1 LIEALRRRVP
11 TLVPKPAELRVGVML
26 QMVQGM
32 VRMYNDAEP
41 SERSAVIQE
50 FKTALASYLST
61 VFDQL

>member
-1 LIEALRRRVP
+1 
-11 TLVPKPAELRVGVML
+11 VML

-41 SERSAVIQE
+41 SERPAVIQE